1 MKRVYIVV
9 EGQTEQEF
17 VNSVISPY
25 LQEFGILSVTP
36 VLIRTSRTGRG
47 GMVSYSHLANTIKP
61 LLMSEK
67 SDYIVT
73 TFIDFFRLPHDMP
86 HYEDCMKKPDKIEQ
100 IRSLE
105 AAIDEAIDDRRFFSY
120 IQLHEFEALLFSS
133 NKGFEYYF
141 SEELAA
147 KTASIIS
154 SYDNPK
160 DINTSPEGAPSKRL
174 LAIKSDYN
182 KVLEGNLI
190 ALEIG
195 IKSILEKCPRFAEWI
210 KTIIENLNSK
220 LIFLFVTFY
229 SYICEA

>member
-25 LQEFGILSVTP
+25 LQNFGILNVTP
-36 VLIRTSRTGRG
+36 ILIRTSRTGRG

-67 SDYIVT
+67 NDYIVT

-86 HYEDCMKKPDKIEQ
+86 HYGDSMKKSDKIEQ
-100 IRSLE
+100 IKSLE
-105 AAIDEAIDDRRFFSY
+105 EAINVAIGDRRFFSY

-141 SEELAA
+141 SKELAE

-154 SYDNPK
+154 SYDNPE
-160 DINTSPEGAPSKRL
+160 DINTSPKGAPSKRL

-195 IKSILEKCPRFAEWI
+195 IKSILEKCPQFAGWI
-210 KTIIENLNSK
+210 KSIIEK
-220 LIFLFVTFY
+220 
-229 SYICEA
+229 AQ

>member
-25 LQEFGILSVTP
+25 LQEFG
-36 VLIRTSRTGRG
+36 TGRG

-105 AAIDEAIDDRRFFSY
+105 AAINEAIDDRRFFSY

-154 SYDNPK
+154 SYDNPE

-210 KTIIENLNSK
+210 KTIIEKS
-220 LIFLFVTFY
+220 
-229 SYICEA
+229 E

>member
-25 LQEFGILSVTP
+25 LQSFGILSVTP

-47 GMVSYSHLANTIKP
+47 GMVNYSHLANTIKP

-67 SDYIVT
+67 SDYVVT

-86 HYEDCMKKPDKIEQ
+86 QYEDCMKQPNKAAQ
-100 IRSLE
+100 IKSLE
-105 AAIDEAIDDRRFFSY
+105 EAINGAINDRRFFSY

-141 SEELAA
+141 SDELA
-147 KTASIIS
+147 KVTAAVIS
-154 SYDNPK
+154 SYNNPE
-160 DINTSPEGAPSKRL
+160 DINSSPEGAPSKRL

-195 IKSILEKCPRFAEWI
+195 IQSILEKCPRFAEWI
-210 KTIIENLNSK
+210 KTIIEKS
-220 LIFLFVTFY
+220 
-229 SYICEA
+229 E

>member
-17 VNSVISPY
+17 VNSVISPF
-25 LQEFGILSVTP
+25 LQSFGILSVTP
-36 VLIRTSRTGRG
+36 ILIRTSRTGRG

-61 LLMSEK
+61 LLVSEK
-67 SDYIVT
+67 NDYVVT

-86 HYEDCMKKPDKIEQ
+86 QYENSMKKPNKTEQ
-100 IRSLE
+100 IKSLE
-105 AAIDEAIDDRRFFSY
+105 EAINKAIDDRRFFSY

-141 SEELAA
+141 SEELAE

-154 SYDNPK
+154 SYNNPE
-160 DINTSPEGAPSKRL
+160 DINSSPEGAPSKRL
-174 LAIKSDYN
+174 LAIKPDYN

-195 IKSILEKCPRFAEWI
+195 IKSILEKCLRFSEWI
-210 KTIIENLNSK
+210 KTIIEK
-220 LIFLFVTFY
+220 TQ
-229 SYICEA
+229 

>member
-36 VLIRTSRTGRG
+36 VLVRTSRTGRG

-86 HYEDCMKKPDKIEQ
+86 HYEDSMKKADKIEQ

-105 AAIDEAIDDRRFFSY
+105 AAINEAIDDRRFFSY
-120 IQLHEFEALLFSS
+120 IQLHEFEALLFSC

-147 KTASIIS
+147 KTVSIIS
-154 SYDNPK
+154 SYDNPE

-210 KTIIENLNSK
+210 KTIIEKS
-220 LIFLFVTFY
+220 
-229 SYICEA
+229 E

>member
-17 VNSVISPY
+17 VNSVISLF
-25 LQEFGILSVTP
+25 LQSFGILSVTP
-36 VLIRTSRTGRG
+36 ILIRTSRTGRG

-61 LLMSEK
+61 LLVSEK
-67 SDYIVT
+67 NDYVVT

-86 HYEDCMKKPDKIEQ
+86 QYENSMKKQNKTEQ
-100 IRSLE
+100 IKSLE
-105 AAIDEAIDDRRFFSY
+105 EAINKAIDDRRFFSY

-141 SEELAA
+141 SEELAE

-154 SYDNPK
+154 SYNNPE
-160 DINTSPEGAPSKRL
+160 DINSSPEGAPSKRL
-174 LAIKSDYN
+174 LAIKPDYN

-195 IKSILEKCPRFAEWI
+195 IKSILEKCLRFSEWI
-210 KTIIENLNSK
+210 KTIIEK
-220 LIFLFVTFY
+220 TQ
-229 SYICEA
+229 

>member
-36 VLIRTSRTGRG
+36 VLVRTSRTGRG
-47 GMVSYSHLANTIKP
+47 GMVSYSHLANTIRP
-61 LLMSEK
+61 LLMSKK

-73 TFIDFFRLPHDMP
+73 TFIFRLPHDMP
-86 HYEDCMKKPDKIEQ
+86 HYEDSMKKPDKIEQ
-100 IRSLE
+100 IQSLE
-105 AAIDEAIDDRRFFSY
+105 AAINEAIDDRRFFSY

-154 SYDNPK
+154 SYDTPE

-210 KTIIENLNSK
+210 KTIIEKS
-220 LIFLFVTFY
+220 
-229 SYICEA
+229 E

>member
-36 VLIRTSRTGRG
+36 VLVRTSRTGRG
-47 GMVSYSHLANTIKP
+47 GMVSYSHLANTI
-61 LLMSEK
+61 
-67 SDYIVT
+67 IVT

-86 HYEDCMKKPDKIEQ
+86 HYEDSMKKADKIEQ

-105 AAIDEAIDDRRFFSY
+105 AAINEAIDDRRFFSY
-120 IQLHEFEALLFSS
+120 IQLHEFEALLFSC

-154 SYDNPK
+154 SYDNPE

-210 KTIIENLNSK
+210 KTIIEKS
-220 LIFLFVTFY
+220 
-229 SYICEA
+229 E

>member
-25 LQEFGILSVTP
+25 LQESGILSVTP
-36 VLIRTSRTGRG
+36 VLVRTSRTGRG

-61 LLMSEK
+61 LLMSPK

-105 AAIDEAIDDRRFFSY
+105 AAINETIDDRRFFSY

-154 SYDNPK
+154 SYDNPE
-160 DINTSPEGAPSKRL
+160 DINISPEGAPSKRL

-210 KTIIENLNSK
+210 KAIIEKS
-220 LIFLFVTFY
+220 
-229 SYICEA
+229 E

>member
-25 LQEFGILSVTP
+25 LQNFGILNVTP
-36 VLIRTSRTGRG
+36 ILIRTSRTGRG

-67 SDYIVT
+67 NDYIVT

-86 HYEDCMKKPDKIEQ
+86 HYGDSMKKSDKIEQ
-100 IRSLE
+100 IKSLE
-105 AAIDEAIDDRRFFSY
+105 EAINVAIGDRRFFSY

-133 NKGFEYYF
+133 NKGFKYYF
-141 SEELAA
+141 SKELVE

-154 SYDNPK
+154 SYDNPE
-160 DINTSPEGAPSKRL
+160 DINTSPKGAPSKRL

-195 IKSILEKCPRFAEWI
+195 IKSILEKCPRFAGWI
-210 KTIIENLNSK
+210 NSIVEK
-220 LIFLFVTFY
+220 
-229 SYICEA
+229 CKE

>member
-17 VNSVISPY
+17 VNSMISPY
-25 LQEFGILSVTP
+25 LQDFGILSVTP
-36 VLIRTSRTGRG
+36 VLVRTSRTGRG
-47 GMVSYSHLANTIKP
+47 GMVSYSHLINTIKP

-73 TFIDFFRLPHDMP
+73 TLIDFFRLPHDMP
-86 HYEDCMKKPDKIEQ
+86 HYGDSMKKPDKMEQ
-100 IRSLE
+100 IKSLKG
-105 AAIDEAIDDRRFFSY
+105 AINEAIDDRRFFSY

-141 SEELAA
+141 PEELAE

-154 SYDNPK
+154 SYDNPE
-160 DINTSPEGAPSKRL
+160 DINTSPKGAPSKRL

-210 KTIIENLNSK
+210 NNIVEKCKE
-220 LIFLFVTFY
+220 
-229 SYICEA
+229 